1 MFVNPKLVAE
11 ANNRPENQA
20 ALSWLK
26 KAKVSNPPEESL
38 HLLAL
43 AQWGMERGATAPGL
57 DDGQNASL
65 KEAVDRMWAWNP
77 TAFLTWLETNP
88 EGPESRLEQQRSL
101 LRALEGVS
109 SPESAAEVVLEAIS
123 SRLAAQSQYYQS
135 AASELR

>member
-1 MFVNPKLVAE
+1 VFVNPKLVAE
-11 ANNRPENQA
+11 ANNGPENQA

-43 AQWGMERGATAPGL
+43 AQWGMENGARAPGL

-65 KEAVDRMWAWNP
+65 FAALERMWAWNP
-77 TAFLTWLETNP
+77 TEFLRWLETNP
-88 EGPESRLEQQRSL
+88 EGPESRLEQHRSL

-109 SPESAAEVVLEAIS
+109 SPADAAEVVLEAIA

-135 AASELR
+135 AAR